1 MLRHPRRRGVTI
13 VELMVGVAV
22 GLLVVAGALSLFVT
36 HTVNS
41 GVMLG
46 KARMAQDL
54 RAAADLVARDLR
66 RAAYWGH
73 AIDGTHAVGAGSA
86 APRNPYAAVS
96 GSTSDGLRYA
106 FTRDAS
112 ENDTLDD
119 AEQFGFRVY
128 EGVLQM
134 RTSASTWQDVTDRR
148 AVRIADDGLRITATA
163 TTLPLGHLCAR
174 TCSAG
179 TPNCPTTTVR
189 RFDITL
195 TGQSIADTSATRSV
209 TATVRLR
216 NDALAGQCPA

>member
-1 MLRHPRRRGVTI
+1 MLMRQRRRGVTI

-22 GLLVVAGALSLFVT
+22 GLLVLAGALSLFVT
-36 HTVNS
+36 NTVNS
-41 GVMLG
+41 GMLLG

-73 AIDGTHAVGAGSA
+73 AIDGTHAVGSGSA
-86 APRNPYAAVS
+86 APRNPYADVS

-106 FTRDAS
+106 FTRDAA

-119 AEQFGFRVY
+119 AEQFGFRVQQ
-128 EGVLQM
+128 GALQM
-134 RTSASTWQDVTDRR
+134 RTSASNWQDVTDRR
-148 AVRIADDGLRITATA
+148 AVRIADDGLRITATSI
-163 TTLPLGHLCAR
+163 TLPLGHLCAR
-174 TCSAG
+174 TCTAG

-195 TGQSIADTSATRSV
+195 TGQSIADASV
-209 TATVRLR
+209 TRNATASVRVR